1 MCRTRTVCAA
11 SGTEPSGTCAR
22 VAASVRARGSR
33 SSAPRDSAAESPVTD
48 AQQASPFGVWH
59 RSSPVRFNAH
69 AVAPGGTERATAPGA
84 ATLSSERRPAPSL
97 LLLRPSLDPLGL
109 TALLPVHRRERCR
122 CGPRCHRLLVRST
135 RPRHLGEAPLELASA
150 PPQLLELLDRAVEPV
165 LQIVG
170 EGRQTDDVV
179 ECLGR
184 QMRLVSQPTLGGL
197 VLPASG
203 FGWPLA
209 WPTTARPRCLFTL
222 LSDHGRIV
230 AHFRA

>member
-1 MCRTRTVCAA
+1 MPSVRPIADVRGRPARSPHPPGQQLSTGAKRTVR
-11 SGTEPSGTCAR
+11 SGSWQSDHSRLSVTGRRTGDALWVQVLSRSNMP
-22 VAASVRARGSR
+22 VRACVRVRCCRR
-33 SSAPRDSAAESPVTD
+33 SGAGAINGW
-48 AQQASPFGVWH
+48 FG
-59 RSSPVRFNAH
+59 
-69 AVAPGGTERATAPGA
+69 
-84 ATLSSERRPAPSL
+84 
-97 LLLRPSLDPLGL
+97 
-109 TALLPVHRRERCR
+109 
-122 CGPRCHRLLVRST
+122 
-135 RPRHLGEAPLELASA
+135 RPRSGYLGEAPLELSSA
-150 PPQLLELLDRAVEPV
+150 RPQLLELLDRAVESV